1 MSRRWLILLALAV
14 ITLTVWHPA
23 RVAAEAVLLLPDVF
37 PSAPIDPLNLV
48 TPVPR
53 ETDSTLP
60 YAAGTINV
68 RIFHPSN
75 AGRHAGVLL
84 LLGAGELPRE
94 DLGVRFAQ
102 ALARSGVVV
111 MLPESTGLV
120 NEQMSRAEIDG
131 LVQSYDL
138 LDSQS
143 DVDPART
150 GIIGLSAAGGLAI
163 VAAAQPALR
172 DRVRVVTSLG
182 GYYDASALVVDVAS
196 RSIDVDG
203 QIRPWEPEQRTIDVI
218 HNALGSDDL
227 PAGVSREQAQ
237 AQVQSLPPAAR
248 QRLADI
254 SPSTYLSE
262 VRAHLYLLHDT
273 DDTFIPFTQTRALAR
288 AAPPGVVQ
296 RDTEFSIFAHVVPD
310 RPVAWQT
317 FLPDLW
323 ALYWDMHAVLL
334 ELL

>member
-1 MSRRWLILLALAV
+1 M
-14 ITLTVWHPA
+14 
-23 RVAAEAVLLLPDVF
+23 
-37 PSAPIDPLNLV
+37 
-48 TPVPR
+48 
-53 ETDSTLP
+53 
-60 YAAGTINV
+60 
-68 RIFHPSN
+68 
-75 AGRHAGVLL
+75 
-84 LLGAGELPRE
+84 
-94 DLGVRFAQ
+94 
-102 ALARSGVVV
+102 
-111 MLPESTGLV
+111 
-120 NEQMSRAEIDG
+120 
-131 LVQSYDL
+131 
-138 LDSQS
+138 
-143 DVDPART
+143 
-150 GIIGLSAAGGLAI
+150 
-163 VAAAQPALR
+163 
-172 DRVRVVTSLG
+172 
-182 GYYDASALVVDVAS
+182 
-196 RSIDVDG
+196 
-203 QIRPWEPEQRTIDVI
+203 I

-323 ALYWDMHAVLL
+323 ALTRRIGAAAGKVGDRTLAF
-334 ELL
+334 ELPAT